1 MRKRLSS
8 KLLAI
13 VLTLAIC
20 ATTVFGCLMT
30 VGAADACYSFGA
42 AELSDDLSEATI
54 DVTFT
59 APGSLPNGFVAGSF
73 AFVENG
79 KDASDYL
86 TIKGVEAGG
95 VNVNIEGD
103 YIVFDA
109 DSAKNTLTFELTLGF
124 SKGTATKGKNY
135 LVTLDEVELAYN
147 DSEYYVESGSAV
159 ATISTECE
167 HVISVIGD
175 PIEVDTANNYSVYES
190 SVCTICGE
198 TFGKQLVPTAE
209 KLGGGD
215 AQSQGTVDLLEFSDD
230 LIANG
235 SSSKYFDSNVA
246 DNGETGADWD
256 NAIIIDSAEEFVYL
270 CKASGNDT
278 AGKYYKVA
286 DGIAGF
292 NLATSAID
300 IDGTLADNIDI
311 IKGSGKNH
319 AGGTPGFQ
327 GHFDGNGA
335 TVYGAWTNHTEGN
348 VSNYAGLFSCTKGEV
363 TIKNIHVK
371 MAHFTATSAVGG
383 IIGYHAAD
391 EKRTVTIENCS
402 VTDSYLE
409 TQGTG
414 WGTGIGAILGYG
426 ASAPAK
432 REVNDQ
438 KDYNGD
444 GDMVDTIYQDCPYI
458 IKNCYV
464 NLNEENFVSS
474 GEDGVESEGERVCH
488 GGVAGVLGS
497 NALSVSD
504 CVVIGIKPYAMSE
517 STSFNDVQH
526 SGLPSHFANVYTT
539 SNVAIKDVV
548 IGGNGAVAAPQ
559 SFEGKVFPLSDAQLK
574 GSAAVVA
581 MPNLDWGTTWVMDGA
596 DAYPRLALPGEK
608 FDTIYWDGANTKTA
622 PTQGGGTKADPYII
636 STVAELAYI
645 GGQTRDNYAITDG
658 KYYKI
663 ADGIKSIVMQPYAYG
678 SEIKALDSAAATK
691 AYFEANASN
700 MKQWLYYGWEGSTFC
715 GKIDFNGATVYGIY
729 QISSN
734 NAGLFSNID
743 AGAEFHNLAIKNSY
757 MVSQSSGANYQ
768 CGALGAVT
776 NGPTYGKSA
785 TGFIWAKNV
794 EIANNYMYDNSTS
807 HDRSGVMFGASSDIM
822 YVDNALVYGND
833 ATYGAGVPMPL
844 YSSAANSV
852 LVSSAPAIP
861 EGLVVVDDGA
871 ETDPRYYNMTR
882 NSIFLGFNPFD
893 LPQGYGSRFNDLRGY
908 QNCYTDA
915 DVETATDK
923 NGKTLLQ
930 YFYVNTT
937 TPYITKI
944 NASEITGG
952 EAQTNM
958 PDLTWGTDWY
968 CGAYGKLPTLATF
981 TTLGVNETSTAAHR
995 LYGSSVTYNDDG
1007 TFDFNLHFVPQFEG
1021 IDATLYVG
1029 TYDATEFYKLES
1041 EESSYSD
1048 ELGDG
1053 ALMFTLPNIPA
1064 RLIEKVWMPTL
1075 VVEGGAGVEWGLTQ
1089 PVALVDNAKAVLEG
1103 DYATADKKVSAALIN
1118 YGETAKAALNETT
1131 NDYSAGTV
1139 DLLEFGDYLV
1149 NDLGSTSK
1157 WYDNKLADNGETGT
1171 SWDDAIIIDSAEEL
1185 VYLCKA
1191 SGNDTD
1197 GKYYKVADGIAGF
1210 NLSTDKLDINGTLA
1224 GKSLA
1229 SGKTNLDVVKG
1240 SGKNHSGGTPGFQGH
1255 FDGNGATVYGA
1266 WTNHNEGQ
1274 VSAYSGLFSC
1284 TQGDV
1289 TIKNINVNKA
1299 HFTAT
1304 AAAAGIIGY
1313 YKGEG
1318 TNTNNTTLTIENC
1331 SVTDS
1336 YFEVTKTGYGMG
1348 VAAVVGRVDCPSS
1361 YKDTNDEDGDGNTTE
1376 TLYVNNKVIVKN
1388 CYVNLDEDNFVSL
1401 NEGIPAA
1408 GQQVSHGGV
1417 VGHMGSNALDVNHCI
1432 VIGIKPYATSIST
1445 DNNAVQHSGLE
1456 SHFTNVYT
1464 TSDVPVTGVYLGG
1477 TLTNRNFTGKVIP
1490 LTEEQLTGVNAK
1502 ANMPSLDWNNV
1513 WTTTNG
1519 YPTFIS
1525 KDYEAPASGVVA
1537 TWDGTVAAGFASGS
1551 GTKENPYIIST
1562 AAEFAYMVKDK
1573 LVDNAATITVDKY
1586 FKVADGISAFV
1597 MQRPE
1602 YASDIMALGSA
1613 ADTKDYFEENA
1624 ANMLKW
1630 PNYGWEGSSF
1640 CGHFDG
1646 NGAMVYGL
1654 YQTST
1659 NNAGLFSSID
1669 AGAVIQ
1675 NIGVQNS
1682 YLTSSSTSYQVAAIA
1697 PVANSSSYG
1706 AKQEGV
1712 VWVNGCT
1719 VANNYM
1725 YNACTSWERSGV
1737 IAGGFSNDIIMID
1750 NCLVYGN
1757 DATYGAGVKMAL
1769 TGVGNNDVETTKLK
1783 PAELPSFV
1791 ENSGFYCNTVR
1802 NSIVLDCDVL
1812 NTASG
1817 RSYRR
1822 NGQNCVSGV
1831 YTNGVSGTI
1840 TFSNGEF
1847 TYEDAQI
1854 KAITPDEAKGSA
1866 ATSIVETLNAAPIG
1880 DTVWYVGATGDFPGF
1895 KEAGDMPSAFKTALN
1910 GITFTTPD
1918 TLGNG
1923 VEYHAN
1929 GTMSFGVYQTALS
1942 LKANPY
1948 MSFAFAFLGDYR
1960 TNRDKIKVRFTYTE
1974 NGALKTSEEIS
1985 VPAYTGEDIK
1995 NVNGWT
2001 NTEKNGRYHTFKAES
2016 IPVEA
2021 LASPI
2026 KVEASYN
2033 GGAWK
2038 DFGSFSVEG
2047 LGVQF
2052 ENASKVTPSDYYTT
2066 RVEATKALLFYAQAI
2081 QARYGEQ

>member
-1 MRKRLSS
+1 MRKRLSGR
-8 KLLAI
+8 LLSVI
-13 VLTLAIC
+13 LTIAIC
-20 ATTVFGCLMT
+20 ATAVFGCLMT
-30 VGAADACYSFGA
+30 ASADNSCYSFSA
-42 AELSDDLSEATI
+42 AELSDDMSQATI

-59 APGSLPNGFVAGSF
+59 APGNLPNGFVAGAF
-73 AFVENG
+73 ALNEVD
-79 KDASDYL
+79 KDASDCL
-86 TIKGVEAGG
+86 TIKGVEASG
-95 VNVNIEGD
+95 VNVNIEGN
-103 YIVFDA
+103 YIVFDT
-109 DSAKNTLTFELTLGF
+109 DSAKSNLAFELTFGF
-124 SKGTATKGKNY
+124 SKGTATKGKQY
-135 LVTLDEVELAYN
+135 KVQLSEVELAYS
-147 DSEYYVESGSAV
+147 DSEYYVESATGAI

-167 HVISVIGD
+167 HVIAVIGD
-175 PIEVDTANNYSVYES
+175 PIEVDTANNYSVYAN
-190 SVCTICGE
+190 SVCTLCGE

-209 KLGGGD
+209 KLGGGN

-230 LIANG
+230 LLANG
-235 SSSKYFDSNVA
+235 SSSKYFDTNVA
-246 DNGETGADWD
+246 DNGETGADWA
-256 NAIIIDSAEEFVYL
+256 NAIIIDSAEELVYI
-270 CKASGNDT
+270 CKGDSTGYT
-278 AGKYYKVA
+278 QGKYFKVA

-292 NLATSAID
+292 NLASAGLNLN
-300 IDGTLADNIDI
+300 GTLEDNLAIV
-311 IKGSGKNH
+311 KGSGKNH
-319 AGGTPGFQ
+319 AGGTSVAFK

-335 TVYGAWTNHTEGN
+335 TVYGAWTNHNEGS
-348 VSNYAGLFSCTKGEV
+348 VSPQVGLFSCVAGDV
-363 TIKNIHVK
+363 TIKNVNVK
-371 MAHFTATSAVGG
+371 FASFTGTQVAGG
-383 IIGYHAAD
+383 IVGYHAGD
-391 EKRTVTIENCS
+391 GTNTLTIENCS
-402 VTDSYLE
+402 VTDSE
-409 TQGTG
+409 IVSTGTAWGQGTG
-414 WGTGIGAILGYG
+414 ALVGYMNNCSSYKETETTGDVNGNGTIG
-426 ASAPAK
+426 
-432 REVNDQ
+432 
-438 KDYNGD
+438 
-444 GDMVDTIYQDCPYI
+444 DTIYVNGVLNI
-458 IKNCYV
+458 TNCYV
-464 NLNEENFVSS
+464 NLDATYFKS
-474 GEDGVESEGERVCH
+474 GMASDNQALH
-488 GGVAGVLGS
+488 GGVAGFLNT
-497 NALSVSD
+497 NAMKVEN
-504 CVVIGIKPYAMSE
+504 CVVIGIKPYATTTN
-517 STSFNDVQH
+517 TSNNNVQH
-526 SGLPSHFANVYTT
+526 TGLESHFTNVYTDQPAG
-539 SNVAIKDVV
+539 SAVY
-548 IGGNGAVAAPQ
+548 IGGSLGNRN
-559 SFEGKVFPLSDAQLK
+559 FTNKVTQVSSLK
-574 GSAAVVA
+574 GSAAVVV
-581 MPNLDWGTTWVMDGA
+581 MPNLDWGTTWVMDGT
-596 DAYPRLALPGEK
+596 DTYPRLALPGEK

-622 PTQGGGTKADPYII
+622 PTQGSGTKADPYII

-678 SEIKALDSAAATK
+678 SDIKALDSAAATK

-715 GKIDFNGATVYGIY
+715 GSIDFNGATVYGIY
-729 QISSN
+729 QVSSS
-734 NAGLFSNID
+734 NAGLFSSID
-743 AGAEFHNLAIKNSY
+743 AGAAFHNLAIKNSY
-757 MVSQSSGANYQ
+757 MKSMSSGANYQ

-776 NGPTYGKSA
+776 NGSTYGKSVS
-785 TGFIWAKNV
+785 GFIWAKNV
-794 EIANNYMYDNSTS
+794 EIANNYMYNNSTS
-807 HDRSGVMFGASSDIM
+807 HDRSGVMFGASSDLM

-833 ATYGAGVPMPL
+833 ATYGDGVPMPL
-844 YSSAANSV
+844 YSSATNIV

-871 ETDPRYYNMTR
+871 ETPRYYNMTR

-893 LPQGYGSRFNDLRGY
+893 LPQGYGSRFNDLKGY

-930 YFYVNTT
+930 YFGVQTT

-952 EAQTNM
+952 EAQTAM

-968 CGAYGKLPTLATF
+968 CGAYGKLPTLAAF
-981 TTLGVNETSTAAHR
+981 TTLGVNETSTAAHK

-1021 IDATLYVG
+1021 IKATLYVG
-1029 TYDATEFYKLES
+1029 TYDATEFYKVES
-1041 EESSYSD
+1041 TESSYRD
-1048 ELGDG
+1048 ELGEG
-1053 ALMFTLPNIPA
+1053 ALMFTLKNISA
-1064 RLIEKVWMPTL
+1064 RYIDKIWMPTI
-1075 VVEGGAGVEWGLTQ
+1075 VVEGGASVEWGLTQ
-1089 PVALVDNAKAVLEG
+1089 PIALIDNAKAVLEG

-1118 YGETAKAALNETT
+1118 YGTAAKAALAETA
-1131 NDYSAGTV
+1131 NDYSAGVV

-1197 GKYYKVADGIAGF
+1197 GKYYTVADGIAGF
-1210 NLSTDKLDINGTLA
+1210 NLANSNLDIDGTLA

-1229 SGKTNLDVVKG
+1229 SGKTNLDIVMG
-1240 SGKNHSGGTPGFQGH
+1240 SGKNHSGGAPGFQGH

-1266 WTNHNEGQ
+1266 WTNHTEGN
-1274 VSAYSGLFSC
+1274 VSAYAGLFSC

-1304 AAAAGIIGY
+1304 SAAAGIVGY

-1318 TNTNNTTLTIENC
+1318 TNTNNTTLTIDNC

-1336 YFEVTKTGYGMG
+1336 YFEVTRTGYGMG
-1348 VAAVVGRVDCPSS
+1348 VGAVVGRVDCPSS

-1376 TLYVNNKVIVKN
+1376 TLYVNNKVIIKN

-1417 VGHMGSNALDVNHCI
+1417 AGHLGSNALDVNHCI

-1445 DNNAVQHSGLE
+1445 DNNAVQHSGLA

-1464 TSDVPVTGVYLGG
+1464 TSDVAITQVAIGG
-1477 TLTNRNFTGKVIP
+1477 TLPKQDFTGKVIP

-1502 ANMPSLDWNNV
+1502 ANMTALDWNNV
-1513 WTTTNG
+1513 WTTTSG

-1525 KDYEAPASGVVA
+1525 KDYVAPDSGIVA

-1573 LVDNAATITVDKY
+1573 LVENAATITVDKY

-1597 MQRPE
+1597 MQKPE
-1602 YASDIMALGSA
+1602 YASAIMALGSA
-1613 ADTKDYFEENA
+1613 ADTKAYFEANA

-1646 NGAMVYGL
+1646 NGATVYGL

-1659 NNAGLFSSID
+1659 NNAGLFSSVD

-1682 YLTSSSTSYQVAAIA
+1682 YLTSSATNYQVAAIA
-1697 PVANSSSYG
+1697 PVSNSSGYG
-1706 AKQEGV
+1706 AKQEGI

-1757 DATYGAGVKMAL
+1757 DATYGSGVKMAL

-1802 NSIVLDCDVL
+1802 NSIILDCDAL
-1812 NTASG
+1812 NTGSG

-1822 NGQNCVSGV
+1822 NAQNCVSGV
-1831 YTNGVSGTI
+1831 YTNGVSGTV
-1840 TFSNGEF
+1840 TFSNGEW

-1854 KAITPDEAKGSA
+1854 KAITPDEVKGSA
-1866 ATSIVETLNAAPIG
+1866 ATSIVSALNAAPIG
-1880 DTVWYVGATGDFPGF
+1880 DTVWYVGATGDYPGF
-1895 KEAGDMPSAFKTALN
+1895 KEAGDMPSAFQTALN
-1910 GITFTTPD
+1910 GITFDTPD
-1918 TLGNG
+1918 TLGDD

-1929 GTMSFGVYQTALS
+1929 GTMAFGVYQTALS

-2001 NTEKNGRYHTFKAES
+2001 NTERNGRYHTYKAES

-2021 LASPI
+2021 LASEI

>member
-1 MRKRLSS
+1 MLKNTKKVFSLI
-8 KLLAI
+8 LAI
-13 VLTLAIC
+13 AVVAMSMFTG
-20 ATTVFGCLMT
+20 V
-30 VGAADACYSFGA
+30 VVSAADPV
-42 AELSDDLSEATI
+42 E
-54 DVTFT
+54 T
-59 APGSLPNGFVAGSF
+59 AHGN
-73 AFVENG
+73 
-79 KDASDYL
+79 
-86 TIKGVEAGG
+86 
-95 VNVNIEGD
+95 
-103 YIVFDA
+103 
-109 DSAKNTLTFELTLGF
+109 
-124 SKGTATKGKNY
+124 
-135 LVTLDEVELAYN
+135 
-147 DSEYYVESGSAV
+147 
-159 ATISTECE
+159 
-167 HVISVIGD
+167 
-175 PIEVDTANNYSVYES
+175 
-190 SVCTICGE
+190 
-198 TFGKQLVPTAE
+198 
-209 KLGGGD
+209 
-215 AQSQGTVDLLEFSDD
+215 VDLLEFGDYLIND
-230 LIANG
+230 LG
-235 SSSKYFDSNVA
+235 STSKYYDNKLA

-270 CKASGNDT
+270 CKASGDDT
-278 AGKYYKVA
+278 KGKYYKVA

-292 NLATSAID
+292 NLATDKLD
-300 IDGTLADNIDI
+300 IDGTLAGASLAEGMTNMDV
-311 IKGSGKNH
+311 IKAAGKNH
-319 AGGTPGFQ
+319 SGGTPGFQ

-335 TVYGAWTNHTEGN
+335 TVYGAWTNHNEGY
-348 VSNYAGLFSCTKGEV
+348 VSNYTGLFSCTKGEV

-371 MAHFTATSAVGG
+371 MAHFTAKNAVGG
-383 IIGYHAAD
+383 IIGYHAATD
-391 EKRTVTIENCS
+391 MCTVTIENCS

-426 ASAPAK
+426 ASAPAL
-432 REVNDQ
+432 REANDQ

-444 GDMVDTIYQDCPYI
+444 GDMTDTIYINVAYN

-464 NLNEENFVSS
+464 NLDEENFVSP
-474 GEDGVESEGERVCH
+474 GEDGVVSEGERVCH
-488 GGVAGVLGS
+488 GGVAGVSGS
-497 NALSVSD
+497 NALSVSE
-504 CVVIGIKPYAMSE
+504 CVVIGIKPYATSE
-517 STSFNDVQH
+517 STGFNDVQH
-526 SGLPSHFANVYTT
+526 SGLESHFSNVYTT
-539 SNVAIKDVV
+539 SDVAITEVN
-548 IGGNGAVAAPQ
+548 IGGNGGLGIRN
-559 SFEGKVFPLSDAQLK
+559 FTGKVFPLSNAQLK

-581 MPNLDWGTTWVMDGA
+581 MSGLDWGTTWVMDGT
-596 DAYPRLALPGEK
+596 DTYPRLALPGEK
-608 FDTIYWDGANTKTA
+608 FDTIYWDGTNTKTA
-622 PTQGGGTKADPYII
+622 PTQGSGTKADPYII

-645 GGQTRDNYAITDG
+645 SGQARDNYAITDG

-678 SEIKALDSAAATK
+678 NDIKALDSAAATK

-715 GKIDFNGATVYGIY
+715 GNIDFNGATVYGIY
-729 QISSN
+729 QISSS

-743 AGAEFHNLAIKNSY
+743 AGATFHNLAIKNSY

-776 NGPTYGKSA
+776 NGGTYGKSVN
-785 TGFIWAKNV
+785 GFIWAKNI
-794 EIANNYMYDNSTS
+794 EIANNYMYNNSTS

-822 YVDNALVYGND
+822 YVDNALIYGND
-833 ATYGAGVPMPL
+833 ATYGSDVPMPL
-844 YSSAANSV
+844 YSSANNNV

-871 ETDPRYYNMTR
+871 ETPRYYNMTR

-893 LPQGYGSRFNDLRGY
+893 LPQGYGSRVNDLKGY

-930 YFYVNTT
+930 YFYVDTT
-937 TPYITKI
+937 TPYITQI

-995 LYGSSVTYNDDG
+995 LYGSSVTYNNDG

-1021 IDATLYVG
+1021 IKATLYVG
-1029 TYDATEFYKLES
+1029 TYDATKFYKLES
-1041 EESSYSD
+1041 TESSYRD
-1048 ELGDG
+1048 ELGEG
-1053 ALMFTLPNIPA
+1053 ALMFTLKNISA
-1064 RLIEKVWMPTL
+1064 RDIDKIWMPTI
-1075 VVEGGAGVEWGLTQ
+1075 VVEGGASVEWGLTQ

-1103 DYATADKKVSAALIN
+1103 NYDTADKKVSAALIN
-1118 YGETAKAALNETT
+1118 YGSTAKAALAETT
-1131 NDYSAGTV
+1131 NNYSAGTI
-1139 DLLEFGDYLV
+1139 DLLEFGDYLI

-1157 WYDNKLADNGETGT
+1157 WYDNKLADNGETGAD
-1171 SWDDAIIIDSAEEL
+1171 WANAIIIDSAEEF
-1185 VYLCKA
+1185 VYLAKA
-1191 SGNDTD
+1191 ANNETA

-1210 NLSTDKLDINGTLA
+1210 DLSKGDLDFDGTLA
-1224 GKSLA
+1224 A
-1229 SGKTNLDVVKG
+1229 NLEKIKNG
-1240 SGKNHSGGTPGFQGH
+1240 GKNHSGGTPGFQGH

-1266 WTNHNEGQ
+1266 WINGGNY
-1274 VSAYSGLFSC
+1274 AGLFPCASG
-1284 TQGDV
+1284 TV
-1289 TIKNINVNKA
+1289 TIKNLNVKLSYFKA
-1299 HFTAT
+1299 TT
-1304 AAAAGIIGY
+1304 AAGGLIGY
-1313 YKGEG
+1313 YAGAG
-1318 TNTNNTTLTIENC
+1318 TGTLTVENC
-1331 SVTDS
+1331 SVTDCYIES
-1336 YFEVTKTGYGMG
+1336 TSTGGYGHG
-1348 VAAVVGRVDCPSS
+1348 IGAIYGYAHNYGSS
-1361 YKDTNDEDGDGNTTE
+1361 TNGPI
-1376 TLYVNNKVIVKN
+1376 YVTN
-1388 CYVNLDEDNFVSL
+1388 CFINLDEQYFITADEAEDFVA
-1401 NEGIPAA
+1401 PATN
-1408 GQQVSHGGV
+1408 GVVHGGIGGYAV
-1417 VGHMGSNALDVNHCI
+1417 TNQGMVSNCI
-1432 VIGIKPYATSIST
+1432 VLGVKPYST
-1445 DNNAVQHSGLE
+1445 YKSTGDNQHQHTNDPGR
-1456 SHFTNVYT
+1456 FQNVYT
-1464 TSDVPVTGVYLGG
+1464 DAATGTVTVGG
-1477 TLTNRNFTGKVIP
+1477 KLQTRNFTGKIFQ

-1537 TWDGTVAAGFASGS
+1537 TWDGTVATGFASGN
-1551 GTKENPYIIST
+1551 GTEENPYIIST
-1562 AAEFAYMVKDK
+1562 AAEFAYMVKD
-1573 LVDNAATITVDKY
+1573 NASYTPDKY

-1597 MQRPE
+1597 MQKPE

-1613 ADTKDYFEENA
+1613 ADTKAYFEENA

-1646 NGAMVYGL
+1646 NGATVYGL
-1654 YQTST
+1654 YQPST
-1659 NNAGLFSSID
+1659 NNAGLFSSVD
-1669 AGAVIQ
+1669 AGAAIQ

-1682 YLTSSSTSYQVAAIA
+1682 YLTSSATNYQVAAIA
-1697 PVANSSSYG
+1697 PVANGTGYG
-1706 AKQEGV
+1706 VKAEGV

-1737 IAGGFSNDIIMID
+1737 ISGGFSNDIIMID

-1757 DATYGAGVKMAL
+1757 DATYGSDVKMAL
-1769 TGVGNNDVETTKLK
+1769 TGVGNNDVETTAKK
-1783 PAELPSFV
+1783 PAELPSYV
-1791 ENSGFYCNTVR
+1791 ENSSFYCNTVR
-1802 NSIVLDCDVL
+1802 NSIILDCDAM
-1812 NTASG
+1812 NTKGG

-1822 NGQNCVSGV
+1822 NAPNCFVNV
-1831 YTNGVSGTI
+1831 YTNAASGTV
-1840 TFSNGEF
+1840 TLSNGDW
-1847 TYEDAQI
+1847 TYEDAEI
-1854 KAITPDEAKGSA
+1854 KAITPDEVKGSA

-1880 DTVWYVGATGDFPGF
+1880 DIVWYVGATGDYPGF
-1895 KEAGDMPSAFKTALN
+1895 KEAGSMPSAFQTALN
-1910 GITFTTPD
+1910 GITFDTAD
-1918 TLGNG
+1918 TLGDG

-1929 GTMSFGVYQTALS
+1929 GTMAFGVYQTALS

-1960 TNRDKIKVRFTYTE
+1960 TNREKIKVRFTYTE
-1974 NGALKTSEEIS
+1974 NGELKTSEEIS

-1995 NVNGWT
+1995 DVSGWT
-2001 NTEKNGRYHTFKAES
+2001 NTERNGRYHTFKAES

-2081 QARYGEQ
+2081 QARYSAQ